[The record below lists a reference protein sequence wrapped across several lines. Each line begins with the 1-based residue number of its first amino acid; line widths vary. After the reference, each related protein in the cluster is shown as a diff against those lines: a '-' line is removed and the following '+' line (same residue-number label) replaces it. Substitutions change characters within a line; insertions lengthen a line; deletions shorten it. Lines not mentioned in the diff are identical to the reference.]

1 MDGRDTGSM
10 TKTLGF
16 IGLGKLGLPIAENLL
31 AGGFALRV
39 YNRTAEKA
47 AGLASQGAT
56 VAKSPVET
64 AAAGG
69 MVLSIVSDDR
79 AILELASDEFCQ
91 ELGSGIHISMSTVSP
106 VTSRLLAE
114 RHARFG
120 GHVVAAP
127 VFGRPE
133 AATAKKLWICT
144 SGSAAPKE
152 AVKPVFDT
160 IAQGVFDFGEEVGA
174 ANVVKLAGNF
184 LLTAAIEAMA
194 EASAMVEKNGV
205 PRADLLN
212 MLTSTIFNCPIY
224 VNYGKG
230 IINAQFEPAGFSI
243 PLILKDMHLVQKTA
257 SDARVPMPMLNL
269 LIDRYLTMLAKGLD
283 RYDAVG
289 LALGAAEDA
298 GLRW

>member
-1 MDGRDTGSM
+1 MSE
-10 TKTLGF
+10 TLGF

-31 AGGFALRV
+31 AGGFSLRV

-47 AGLASQGAT
+47 AGLITKGAT
-56 VAKSPVET
+56 LSKSPVDT
-64 AAAGG
+64 AVSGG
-69 MVLSIVSDDR
+69 MVVSIVSDDR
-79 AILELASDEFCQ
+79 ALLEVAGDEFCQ
-91 ELGSGIHISMSTVSP
+91 ALGSGIHISMSTVSP
-106 VTSRLLAE
+106 DTSRTLAE

-120 GHVVAAP
+120 GGFVAAP

-133 AATAKKLWICT
+133 AAAARKLWICT
-144 SGSAAPKE
+144 SGAAASKQ
-152 AVKPVFDT
+152 AVKPVFDA
-160 IAQGVFDFGEEVGA
+160 ISQGVFDFGEDVGA

-194 EASAMVEKNGV
+194 EASAMAEKNGV

-212 MLTSTIFNCPIY
+212 MLTATVFNCPIY

-257 SDARVPMPMLNL
+257 SDAHVPMPILNL
-269 LIDRYLTMLAKGLD
+269 LIDRYLTMLAKG
-283 RYDAVG
+283 RGHYDAVG

-298 GLRW
+298 GLQW

>member
-1 MDGRDTGSM
+1 MVE
-10 TKTLGF
+10 TLGLM
-16 IGLGKLGLPIAENLL
+16 GLGKLGLPIAENLM
-31 AGGFALRV
+31 AGGFSLRV

-47 AGLASQGAT
+47 SGLVAKGAT
-56 VAKSPVET
+56 ATKSAVEVA
-64 AAAGG
+64 AAAG
-69 MVLSIVSDDR
+69 VVVSIVADDR
-79 AILELASDEFCQ
+79 AVLEVANDDFC
-91 ELGSGIHISMSTVSP
+91 EALGTGIHISMSTVSP
-106 VTSRLLAE
+106 VTSRTLAE

-120 GHVVAAP
+120 GRFVAAP

-133 AATAKKLWICT
+133 AAAARKLRICT
-144 SGSAAPKE
+144 SGAAASKAE
-152 AVKPVFDT
+152 VKPVFDA

-194 EASAMVEKNGV
+194 EASAMAEKNGV

-212 MLTSTIFNCPIY
+212 MLSSTIFNCPIY

-230 IINAQFEPAGFSI
+230 IINAQFEPAGFPI

-257 SDARVPMPMLNL
+257 SDARAPMPILNL
-269 LIDRYLTMLAKGLD
+269 LIDRYLTMLAKGLE
-283 RYDAVG
+283 RYDAAG

-298 GLRW
+298 GLKW

>member
-1 MDGRDTGSM
+1 MAE
-10 TKTLGF
+10 TLGF
-16 IGLGKLGLPIAENLL
+16 IGLGKLGLPVAENLT
-31 AGGFALRV
+31 ASGFSLRV

-47 AGLASQGAT
+47 AGLVAKGAT
-56 VAKSPVET
+56 LSKVPVDT
-64 AAAGG
+64 ATAGG
-69 MVLSIVSDDR
+69 MVVSIVADDR
-79 AILELASDEFCQ
+79 AILEVASDEFC
-91 ELGSGIHISMSTVSP
+91 EALATGIHISMSTVSP
-106 VTSRLLAE
+106 NTSRALAE

-120 GHVVAAP
+120 GRFVAAP

-133 AATAKKLWICT
+133 AAAAKKLWICT
-144 SGSAAPKE
+144 SGAAASKE
-152 AVKPVFDT
+152 AARPVFDA
-160 IAQGVFDFGEEVGA
+160 IGQGVFDFGEEVGA

-194 EASAMVEKNGV
+194 EASAMAEKNGV

-212 MLTSTIFNCPIY
+212 MLSSTIFNCPIY

-230 IINAQFEPAGFSI
+230 IINAKFEPAGFSI

-257 SDARVPMPMLNL
+257 SDARAPMPILNL

-289 LALGAAEDA
+289 LALGAARDA
-298 GLRW
+298 GLQW